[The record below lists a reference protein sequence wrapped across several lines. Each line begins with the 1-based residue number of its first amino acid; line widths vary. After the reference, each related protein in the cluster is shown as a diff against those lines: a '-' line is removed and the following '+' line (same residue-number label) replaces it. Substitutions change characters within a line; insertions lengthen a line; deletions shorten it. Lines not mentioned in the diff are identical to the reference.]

1 MFGELET
8 ISNAEIVIEPPC
20 FFQAQFFEVS
30 VCINRVSFSRNEF
43 SASAAPNPEIKI
55 SVPVG
60 GEQFEEQAAI
70 FVCDE
75 IITRPCAPVVGIDIV
90 NSETGLLRVPFFYV
104 GFSGLLKPVF

>member
-1 MFGELET
+1 M
-8 ISNAEIVIEPPC
+8 
-20 FFQAQFFEVS
+20 
-30 VCINRVSFSRNEF
+30 

-70 FVCDE
+70 FVCGK
-75 IITRPCAPVVGIDIV
+75 IITRPCSPVVGIDIV

-104 GFSGLLKPVF
+104 GFSGLLKPVFRKAVALDQECGQRLLLLSVLSCI